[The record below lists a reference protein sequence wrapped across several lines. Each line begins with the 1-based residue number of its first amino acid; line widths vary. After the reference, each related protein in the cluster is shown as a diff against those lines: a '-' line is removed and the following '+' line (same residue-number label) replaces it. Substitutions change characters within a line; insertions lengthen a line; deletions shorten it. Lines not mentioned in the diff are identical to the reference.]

1 MKKAVLFVSI
11 LLLQLLVPAS
21 ASLKNLAFGWHNE
34 KVSFEG
40 SSDLSGI
47 RTSQPIYVRLQ
58 ALQEGSVVFWE
69 SIPQSFQDHVAT
81 IDVSVLAVMVSSNA
95 RSIDLYKDD
104 VGNLWLAVN
113 YTFNKGDYIDTLT
126 WVSSETVSEDLTLPE
141 AVPFPES
148 PESYRDDVKPFL
160 NPGKKMPVDNT
171 TIREIANANATQDMI
186 ETIENILSFLNET
199 QVYDPEK
206 TKLLMSGT
214 LNTTNLLDFLN
225 DPLESLETGKSLCFE
240 RALLAATILRAA
252 GVPARTFTNADLKTW
267 IQVWLPDI
275 GWVDAE
281 VLCVKPDHLFPRP
294 LSFVTPRMIEN
305 SSDAMFPFTWVPEV
319 SMRVANLTFS
329 HTEAFNIKEY
339 KTVLSQ
345 PVDVAKYETD
355 PDKFSFPIIFE
366 PETVQAALTRNG
378 SNLTFHL
385 NKDEKTASKSLIL
398 GETNNI
404 EFEGISVSFK
414 PVRQGD
420 LIILHDFTVQELWML
435 DAKIFIPFVVV
446 VPVVLVFWLY
456 LKRKRIK
463 P

>member
-1 MKKAVLFVSI
+1 MRKAFLSIFI

-21 ASLKNLAFGWHNE
+21 ASLKGLAFGWHNE

-47 RTSQPIYVRLQ
+47 RTSQPVYVRLQ

-81 IDVSVLAVMVSSNA
+81 INVSVLAVMVSSNA
-95 RSIDLYKDD
+95 RSIDLYNDEM
-104 VGNLWLAVN
+104 GNLWLAVN
-113 YTFNKGDYIDTLT
+113 YTFNKGDYTSTLT
-126 WVSSETVSEDLTLPE
+126 WVSSETVSENHTIPE
-141 AVPFPES
+141 TVSFPEIY
-148 PESYRDDVKPFL
+148 PDNVKPFL
-160 NPGKKMPVDNT
+160 NSGRKMPVDNT
-171 TIREIANANATQDMI
+171 NIKEIAENNATQDMI
-186 ETIENILSFLNET
+186 ETIENILSFVNET
-199 QVYDPEK
+199 QAYDREK
-206 TKLLMSGT
+206 TRLLMSGA
-214 LNTTNLLDFLN
+214 LNTTNILDFLN
-225 DPLESLETGKSLCFE
+225 DPLESLETGNSFCFE

-252 GVPARTFTNADLKTW
+252 NVPARTFTNADLKTW
-267 IQVWLPDI
+267 IQVWLPET

-281 VLCVKPDHLFPRP
+281 VLCVQPVRLFPRP
-294 LSFVTPRMIEN
+294 LSFAVPWMIEN
-305 SSDAMFPFTWVPEV
+305 SSDAMFPFTWLPEV

-329 HTEAFNIKEY
+329 HTEAFDINEY
-339 KTVLSQ
+339 GTVLSQ
-345 PVDVAKYETD
+345 PVDVTTFEAY

-378 SNLTFHL
+378 SDLTFHL
-385 NKDEKTASKSLIL
+385 NKDEKKTSKTLIL

-404 EFEGISVSFK
+404 KFEGLSVSFE

-420 LIILHDFTVQELWML
+420 MIVLHNFAVQELWMF
-435 DAKIFIPFVVV
+435 DIKILIPFVAA
-446 VPVVLVFWLY
+446 VPIILIFWLY